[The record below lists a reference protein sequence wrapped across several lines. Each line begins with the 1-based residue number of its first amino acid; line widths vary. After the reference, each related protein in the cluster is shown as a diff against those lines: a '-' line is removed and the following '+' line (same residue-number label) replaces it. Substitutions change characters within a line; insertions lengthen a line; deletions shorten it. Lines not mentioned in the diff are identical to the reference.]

1 MEERREGDA
10 RPIDNR
16 RGILL
21 IIGACFLLAVNDVT
35 TKIAALS
42 LAPGEVLFLRN
53 LVALLCL
60 CGFVLVQWNPLPL
73 KAALAS
79 PPVLFRALFEALSHG
94 LFVILLVRMPVAEL
108 GALSLLSPLLLVV
121 ILFLFFREPIGWR
134 RWLAVGAGFAGA
146 LLIVRPAFGAFNPWA
161 PVAVFVALCAALR
174 DLMTRY
180 IPGDIPSMA
189 VAIIAT
195 VAIGAGGLVMAGA
208 EAWSLPS
215 PESAAVVAVAGIALS
230 GGTYL
235 GIAAFRNVEIAAIAP
250 FRYTT
255 LLWSAIG
262 AFLLLGEVPGLLS
275 IAGAGLIVGSGI
287 YSIHREVDA
296 ARRRAGRAAP
306 VTP

>member
-1 MEERREGDA
+1 MQ
-10 RPIDNR
+10 NR
-16 RGILL
+16 WTVLALLFTVRLAMAFQFQAAGAVSPAFMNTYGVALADIGLL
-21 IIGACFLLAVNDVT
+21 ISIY
-35 TKIAALS
+35 
-42 LAPGEVLFLRN
+42 LAPGILFAVPGGEIGRRFGDKSVVLFGL
-53 LVALLCL
+53 ALM
-60 CGFVLVQWNPLPL
+60 
-73 KAALAS
+73 
-79 PPVLFRALFEALSHG
+79 
-94 LFVILLVRMPVAEL
+94 I
-108 GALSLLSPLLLVV
+108 
-121 ILFLFFREPIGWR
+121 
-134 RWLAVGAGFAGA
+134 
-146 LLIVRPAFGAFNPWA
+146 
-161 PVAVFVALCAALR
+161 
-174 DLMTRY
+174 
-180 IPGDIPSMA
+180 
-189 VAIIAT
+189 
-195 VAIGAGGLVMAGA
+195 AGGLVMAGA